1 MLNYVEQLTSL
12 FTKSVAL
19 PARNVQFHLC
29 HWKRIS
35 KWSGSVGWNTI
46 VICRI
51 PGNSHFD
58 CFDSVKSQSIRW
70 KLYLHNKCFTLEVTC
85 HIPIYHINGSALIE
99 RIKIEVV
106 WTKKIFINTGFC
118 APPPLPLSAWL
129 RRSWGFLMVPTVDLH
144 TLQALPSC
152 AKVQISWGSWGFS
165 RWLACSIFEE
175 YNFKSTRSWFTMC
188 RVVLSVFRNNVPLG
202 APKTVV
208 QESDLGGL

>member
-12 FTKSVAL
+12 FTKSVVL

-99 RIKIEVV
+99 RITIEVV

-118 APPPLPLSAWL
+118 APPPSPSRLDWGAHEG
-129 RRSWGFLMVPTVDLH
+129 SWWCQQSTSIRFKLCRPAPKNKFREEVGGFLD
-144 TLQALPSC
+144 
-152 AKVQISWGSWGFS
+152 
-165 RWLACSIFEE
+165 
-175 YNFKSTRSWFTMC
+175 
-188 RVVLSVFRNNVPLG
+188 
-202 APKTVV
+202 
-208 QESDLGGL
+208 D